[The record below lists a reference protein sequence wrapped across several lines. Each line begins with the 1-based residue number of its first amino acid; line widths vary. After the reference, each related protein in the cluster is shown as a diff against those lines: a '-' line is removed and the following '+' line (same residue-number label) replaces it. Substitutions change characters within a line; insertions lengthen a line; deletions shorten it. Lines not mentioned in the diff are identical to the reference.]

1 MDIKY
6 LFLIFSLIFPTIVS
20 AEDTRGTV
28 EVGFDLGLIPM
39 KTPDIVLDQTQIG
52 VRYAAG
58 ENRNFVFFAH
68 YNGLFARL
76 APFMDEEGTS
86 QARSFQWHNFTIG
99 AELHGERSGLGLAYS
114 YKRVYNVMHPYFSTM
129 KSFNPGDDPMAKD
142 GDFNFSTVDVWFYLG
157 KPTGEHLMFGA
168 SFKEGIYLQFQIRLK
183 AGHRPFFYF
192 SMRGPDVEN
201 AHLSPELYNTVF
213 GIKLNP
219 MKLPVIGLAALTP
232 YVAYRALK
240 NADYRFSPMDYAS
253 ISVGLKIAYGF

>member
-6 LFLIFSLIFPTIVS
+6 LFLIFFLICPAIVS
-20 AEDTRGTV
+20 AEDPRSTAQL
-28 EVGFDLGLIPM
+28 GFDLGLVPM
-39 KTPDIVLDQTQIG
+39 KSSNVVLDQTRVGI
-52 VRYAAG
+52 RYAAG
-58 ENRNFVFFAH
+58 ENRNFVFFSH
-68 YNGLFARL
+68 YNGIFGRL
-76 APFMDEEGTS
+76 APFMDDEGTS

-99 AELHGERSGLGLAYS
+99 AELHGKKAGLGLAYS

-129 KSFNPGDDPMAKD
+129 KSFDPSDSPTAKD
-142 GDFNFSTVDVWFYLG
+142 GDFDFSTVDIWFYLG

-168 SFKEGIYLQFQIRLK
+168 SFKVGIYVQFQIRMK

-213 GIKLNP
+213 GIKLTP
-219 MKLPVIGLAALTP
+219 MQLPVIGRAALTP

-253 ISVGLKIAYGF
+253 INIGLEIAYGF